1 MPLNPFARNA
11 AAERNKRQAER
22 VNKRKREEMAA
33 PKAATKTTTPS
44 PGMSL
49 AERQKQ
55 AAKKLQNEKIVVKE
69 QIQEPIEIPKPTII
83 TKVKS
88 EDSAPKKD
96 RREELNRKTEE
107 ARKKYQEITTQVND
121 APVLEELSVLVE
133 EVIDEPI
140 TEDLAAEIEDKASIT
155 PVSKNVFKTVSQTKK
170 SPVSGD
176 KRKRKRRG
184 DKKGGGRQKMEK
196 KLNRQRILEFKY
208 FAREELD
215 DPNVPEEHRSN
226 ILGQIIA
233 KGERTS
239 IDSAIEFIQTKQA
252 ELILTEEVANSL
264 INEIRRIST
273 RR

>member
-1 MPLNPFARNA
+1 
-11 AAERNKRQAER
+11 
-22 VNKRKREEMAA
+22 MAA
-33 PKAATKTTTPS
+33 PKTTAPVTQNSPS
-44 PGMSL
+44 ISL

-55 AAKKLQNEKIVVKE
+55 AAKKLKNETIVVKE
-69 QIQEPIEIPKPTII
+69 QKQVSVEMPEPSII

-88 EDSAPKKD
+88 EVTTPKKD

-107 ARKKYQEITTQVND
+107 ARKKYQEITTQV
-121 APVLEELSVLVE
+121 VEETVVE
-133 EVIDEPI
+133 EVQEQIVEK
-140 TEDLAAEIEDKASIT
+140 EVDLTIENINPQIEAKLNSDNAI
-155 PVSKNVFKTVSQTKK
+155 SKNVFKTVSKTKK
-170 SPVSGD
+170 ASISGD

-208 FAREELD
+208 FARDELD
-215 DPNVPEEHRSN
+215 NPNIPEEQRSN

-239 IDSAIEFIQTKQA
+239 IDSAIEFIQSKQA
-252 ELILTEEVANSL
+252 ELILTEDVANSL
-264 INEIRRIST
+264 ISEIRRIST

>member
-1 MPLNPFARNA
+1 
-11 AAERNKRQAER
+11 
-22 VNKRKREEMAA
+22 MAA
-33 PKAATKTTTPS
+33 PKNTTPS
-44 PGMSL
+44 TRDTPPITL

-55 AAKKLQNEKIVVKE
+55 AARKLKNDPIIVKE
-69 QIQEPIEIPKPTII
+69 QVQTPVEMPEPSII

-88 EDSAPKKD
+88 EVTTPKKD

-107 ARKKYQEITTQVND
+107 ARKKYQEITTQV
-121 APVLEELSVLVE
+121 VEESVVE
-133 EVIDEPI
+133 EVQEQLDDLDV
-140 TEDLAAEIEDKASIT
+140 DLAIENIDLESEVDISSDS
-155 PVSKNVFKTVSQTKK
+155 VISKNVFKTVSKTKK
-170 SPVSGD
+170 ASISGD

-215 DPNVPEEHRSN
+215 NPNIPEEQRSN

-233 KGERTS
+233 KGERIS
-239 IDSAIEFIQTKQA
+239 IDSAIEFIQSKQA

-264 INEIRRIST
+264 VNEIRRIST